1 MATSKEFLNF
11 ILEQL
16 SELEDINYR
25 QMMGEYVIY
34 YKGKVA
40 GDICDNRLFIKPV
53 KSAMEYMP
61 DAPLEP
67 PYKGAKGYLL
77 VEDLDDKE
85 FLKGLFEAIYDDL
98 PAPKPKKKKTEKS
111 QG

>member
-1 MATSKEFLNF
+1 MATSKEFLDF

-16 SELEDINYR
+16 SELEDISYR

-40 GDICDNRLFIKPV
+40 GDICDNRLYIKPV
-53 KSAMEYMP
+53 KSAMEYIP

-67 PYKGAKGYLL
+67 PYKGAKDYLL

-98 PAPKPKKKKTEKS
+98 PAPKSKKKKTEKT
-111 QG
+111 QN